1 MSAKKI
7 LGALAIGAFIFGV
20 PVADIDSPLTNTVS
34 ASTSSSEMRYREQE
48 VDRARENYEQ
58 ARRRYDRA
66 KENGN
71 YSSSQLREMKNRR
84 DRARDNYEEARD
96 RYNDARRN
104 YRDGDDRRY
113 RSRASRY
120 SRERRREIYRNRGKL
135 YQV

>member
-1 MSAKKI
+1 MLAKKF
-7 LGALAIGAFIFGV
+7 LGTLAVGAFIFCS
-20 PVADIDSPLTNTVS
+20 PVADIDTPLTNTVS
-34 ASTSSSEMRYREQE
+34 AETSSSEMRYRSQE

-66 KENGN
+66 KDSGN

-84 DRARDNYEEARD
+84 DRAKDNYERARD

-104 YRDGDDRRY
+104 YRDGDDSRY

-135 YQV
+135 Y